1 MNAIEL
7 LHVCHWRLWK
17 SYEFPGCLRILREL
31 NRERSLSP
39 GDWRQLNAERLRRL
53 LVSAGNHVPYYSD
66 LFRECGFAPEAADLP
81 DALEQIPLLTKEA
94 IRRNLD
100 RLKNTSAK
108 SSSLIE
114 NATGGSTGTP
124 LKFWQDKHYNTTAVA
139 LDAFV
144 RQWWNITPNARTAS
158 IWGADREFHEMSAR
172 ERFCLWRNR
181 LRMMNAFRMRDA
193 DLLDF
198 CQMMRRW
205 RPPYLTGYASALD
218 ALARFAESRGI
229 DDLRFCAIRSAAE
242 TLWPDQ
248 RERIE
253 RAFRSPVYNFYGSR
267 EVSNL
272 AAECPEH
279 HRLHLISTW
288 RCVEIVDHDG
298 RRVPDGQPG
307 LVAVTDLSNLGMP
320 FVRYLNEDVA
330 RMSPDP
336 CPCGRPSPVLEELL
350 GRSTD
355 LIRTPCGEMIHGE
368 FFTHLFY
375 GSNDVRQFQIRQTA
389 LDQLVVSYVP
399 AADTAHEFMR
409 SVERK
414 IRERMG
420 QGTGVD
426 LLACERI
433 PTTPSGKHRFT
444 ICDIGCR
451 PL

>member
-1 MNAIEL
+1 MNVIEL
-7 LHVCHWRLWK
+7 LHDCHWRLWK

-31 NRERSLSP
+31 SRERSLSP
-39 GDWRQLNAERLRRL
+39 DDWRRLNAERLRRL
-53 LVSAGNHVPYYSD
+53 LAFAGNHVPYYSE
-66 LFRECGFAPEAADLP
+66 LFRECKFDADTADLP
-81 DALEQIPLLTKEA
+81 DALEQIPLLTKDA
-94 IRRNLD
+94 IRGNLD
-100 RLKNTSAK
+100 RLTNTSAN
-108 SSSLIE
+108 SSSFVE

-124 LKFWQDKHYNTTAVA
+124 LKFWQDKHCNVTAVA
-139 LDAFV
+139 LDAYV
-144 RQWWNITPNARTAS
+144 RQWWSITPNARTAS
-158 IWGADREFHEMSAR
+158 IWGADREFHELSAR
-172 ERFCLWRNR
+172 ERFYQWRSR
-181 LRMMNAFRMRDA
+181 LRLMNAFRMRDA

-198 CQMMRRW
+198 CQTIRRW

-218 ALARFAESRGI
+218 ALARFAEARGI
-229 DDLRFCAIRSAAE
+229 EDLRLCAIRSSAE

-279 HRLHLISTW
+279 HQLHLISTW
-288 RCVEIVDHDG
+288 RYVEIVDNDG
-298 RRVPDGQPG
+298 RRVPDGQSG
-307 LVAVTDLSNLGMP
+307 LVAVTDLSNFGMP

-330 RMSPDP
+330 RMSPDL

-355 LIRTPCGEMIHGE
+355 LIRTRSGEMIHGE

-375 GSNDVRQFQIRQTA
+375 GRHDVRQFQIRQTA
-389 LDQLVVSYVP
+389 LDQLVVRYVP
-399 AADTAHEFMR
+399 AADTAHEFMHG
-409 SVERK
+409 VERK

-420 QGTGVD
+420 QDTGVD

-433 PTTPSGKHRFT
+433 PTPPSGKHRFT
-444 ICDIGCR
+444 ICDVGC
-451 PL
+451 